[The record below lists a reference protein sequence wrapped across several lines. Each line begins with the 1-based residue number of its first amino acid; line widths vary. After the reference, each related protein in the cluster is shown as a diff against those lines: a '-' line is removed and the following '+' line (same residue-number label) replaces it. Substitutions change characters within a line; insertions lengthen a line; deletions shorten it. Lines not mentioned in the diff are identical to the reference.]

1 MKRIIVPIALLTAA
15 LPGGAQAHAFLDH
28 AVPAVGATVAAAPT
42 RVQLFFTQDLEPAFT
57 GATIATESGMAI
69 ATLLVFLVVR
79 SRGRRQREQWKK
91 QEREWGLPDPDD
103 DEPPDDENVP

>member
-1 MKRIIVPIALLTAA
+1 MPSALGTI
-15 LPGGAQAHAFLDH
+15 LDSI
-28 AVPAVGATVAAAPT
+28 T
-42 RVQLFFTQDLEPAFT
+42 FW
-57 GATIATESGMAI
+57 SGMAI

-91 QEREWGLPDPDD
+91 QEREWGLLDPDED

>member
-1 MKRIIVPIALLTAA
+1 MPSALGTI
-15 LPGGAQAHAFLDH
+15 LDSI
-28 AVPAVGATVAAAPT
+28 T
-42 RVQLFFTQDLEPAFT
+42 FW
-57 GATIATESGMAI
+57 SGMAI